1 MAQRHCKIRA
11 MLQRVYNVM
20 KVCNIVA
27 TSAPVFRM
35 RGDRGFLGKRNLGRI
50 ITREISPNVRFQTR
64 IIRTCIATSTFVSA
78 YLPLSLSLSLARS
91 LFLIIV
97 SSVTTRGEGLYRINF
112 SDDGLH
118 IYRMYVCIARGMNW
132 RLV

>member
-1 MAQRHCKIRA
+1 MAQRHCEIRA

-27 TSAPVFRM
+27 TSAPGVFCT
-35 RGDRGFLGKRNLGRI
+35 RGGTRGFLGKRNLERI

-64 IIRTCIATSTFVSA
+64 IIRTCIATSHPS
-78 YLPLSLSLSLARS
+78 LPLSLSLPRHC
-91 LFLIIV
+91 V
-97 SSVTTRGEGLYRINF
+97 KRDDRRRGWGLYRINF

-118 IYRMYVCIARGMNW
+118 IYRMCVRMYCKRGNAT
-132 RLV
+132 RELV

>member
-1 MAQRHCKIRA
+1 MAQRHCEIRT

-27 TSAPVFRM
+27 TSAPVFRT

-64 IIRTCIATSTFVSA
+64 IIRTCIVTSAFR
-78 YLPLSLSLSLARS
+78 LCLFSLSLSLS

-97 SSVTTRGEGLYRINF
+97 SSATIRGEGLYRINF

-118 IYRMYVCIARGMNW
+118 IYRMYICIARRVNW
-132 RLV
+132 GLV